1 MNLFRNTVN
10 NGSFQNF
17 IRYDLEFFRL
27 PGRNF
32 ETDQRTTNSTVF
44 VILASRMIVMNL
56 IKEAEL
62 RKQFEIMDKDGGGF
76 LDREEIV

>member
-1 MNLFRNTVN
+1 MLILTSKMTV
-10 NGSFQNF
+10 
-17 IRYDLEFFRL
+17 I
-27 PGRNF
+27 
-32 ETDQRTTNSTVF
+32 
-44 VILASRMIVMNL
+44 NL

>member
-1 MNLFRNTVN
+1 M
-10 NGSFQNF
+10 
-17 IRYDLEFFRL
+17 LE
-27 PGRNF
+27 
-32 ETDQRTTNSTVF
+32 ETLKRTKELQIEHTVF
-44 VILASRMIVMNL
+44 VILTSRMIVMNL